1 MSKYCPDCGANN
13 SDEAGFCLNCGS
25 KLKQYYQ
32 QNNSYYQK
40 GDNESIQNPENQD
53 VSKQPI
59 SNAPTRNYKFLTVI
73 SVIFISAVIIGAY
86 LISGFIFTD
95 GTNNP
100 SINKVAVKGGPKFNI
115 ESIVSS
121 GNALTTPDIGHTAV
135 YGYYMNGEKLG
146 EMSFTTVNQENYKGE
161 QCYKIVGDGSYNFEI
176 YGQSMD
182 LGFEIDAYVSKSD
195 GKLAYFYYDFD
206 INQPFNIDMSMT
218 LDINKENGEITVT
231 VDNSLMESQST
242 VIETSEEYWDCTLLQ
257 DDLFVGY
264 LKEVAYSMSV
274 MGIETEV
281 NLIISVTGM
290 EDVTVIQGTFEDCY
304 VVEIEQ
310 DQGISS
316 STSTLWIDEDGIC
329 PKMQLGG
336 STTSSFSYEGMII
349 ELEEYYTTY

>member
-13 SDEAGFCLNCGS
+13 SDEAGFCLNCGA
-25 KLKQYYQ
+25 KLTHDFQ
-32 QNNSYYQK
+32 QNNSHYEEVDNQSKAYQK
-40 GDNESIQNPENQD
+40 NKEVNRY
-53 VSKQPI
+53 PI
-59 SNAPTRNYKFLTVI
+59 SNAPSRNYKFITVI
-73 SVIFISAVIIGAY
+73 SVIIISAVIIGAY
-86 LISGFIFTD
+86 LISGFIFTNE
-95 GTNNP
+95 TNNP

-146 EMSFTTVNQENYKGE
+146 EISFTNTGQENYKGE
-161 QCYKIVGDGSYNFEI
+161 QCYNIIGGGSYNFEI

-182 LGFEIDAYVSKSD
+182 LGFEINAYLSKSD

-206 INQPFNIDMSMT
+206 INEPFNIDMSMT
-218 LDINKENGEITVT
+218 LDINKENNEITVT
-231 VDNSLMESQST
+231 VNSSLMESQST
-242 VIETSEEYWDCTLLQ
+242 IIETSEDYWDCTLLQ

-264 LKEVAYSMSV
+264 LKELAYTMSV

-281 NLIISVTGM
+281 NLIISVTGI
-290 EDVTVIQGTFEDCY
+290 EDVTVNQGTFEDCY

-310 DQGISS
+310 EQGITSS
-316 STSTLWIDEDGIC
+316 ISTLWIDENGIC

-336 STTSSFSYEGMII
+336 SSTSSFGYEGMII